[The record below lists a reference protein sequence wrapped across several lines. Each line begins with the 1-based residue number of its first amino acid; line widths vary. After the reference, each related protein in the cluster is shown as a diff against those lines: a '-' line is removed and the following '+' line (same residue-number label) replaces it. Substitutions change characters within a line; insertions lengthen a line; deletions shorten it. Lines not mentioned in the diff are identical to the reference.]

1 MNKIIFFIIPVFL
14 FFSFYHK
21 CIGQVQE
28 VDVKTDQITTN
39 KLIVK
44 VNLTDLLLHRYSA
57 GLEFK
62 LSQSFSLAIDVD
74 MVNKKNMYLESNHP
88 WYPFLEVDK
97 KGTIIEPQIRF
108 YPLPDRFSGFYTSL
122 AGFFGWGLY
131 YPSDGFLENRDW
143 SAIGGSLHVGYQLNF
158 GKIIL
163 DPFLG
168 ATLADDD
175 YPGPYYESTVLIP
188 APNGLRLSGGLR
200 LGIAF

>member
-14 FFSFYHK
+14 FFSFSHN
-21 CIGQVQE
+21 CIGQVQKE
-28 VDVKTDQITTN
+28 DVKKNQITTN
-39 KLIVK
+39 KLMVK
-44 VNLTDLLLHRYSA
+44 VNLTDLLANRYSA

-62 LSQSFSLAIDVD
+62 ICKSFSLAIDVD
-74 MVNKKNMYLESNHP
+74 RVNKKNMYLESNHP
-88 WYPFLEVDK
+88 WYPFLEADK

-143 SAIGGSLHVGYQLNF
+143 SAIGGSLHIGYQLNF

-168 ATLADDD
+168 ATLADND
-175 YPGPYYESTVLIP
+175 YPGPYYESTVLFP

-200 LGIAF
+200 LGIGF

>member
-1 MNKIIFFIIPVFL
+1 MKNFLFTISFFFIFISQNRVLCQVEESSLKDIPTQQ
-14 FFSFYHK
+14 K
-21 CIGQVQE
+21 MII
-28 VDVKTDQITTN
+28 KT
-39 KLIVK
+39 
-44 VNLTDLLLHRYSA
+44 NLTDLLANRYSA

-62 LSQSFSLAIDVD
+62 ISQSFSLAIDVD
-74 MVNKKNMYLESNHP
+74 RVNKKNMYLESNHP
-88 WYPFLEVDK
+88 WYPFLEADK

-108 YPLPDRFSGFYTSL
+108 YPLTDRFSGFYTSL

-131 YPSDGFLENRDW
+131 YPSAGFLENRDW

-168 ATLADDD
+168 ATLADND
-175 YPGPYYESTVLIP
+175 YPGPYYESTVLFP

-200 LGIAF
+200 LGITF